1 MSKTK
6 VVLLRIVGS
15 VVGLLA
21 GGALLCAA
29 AVPVSTAI
37 LAACNGDDE
46 FVDESGLFIFGP
58 LGALLGAVIGA
69 AAGATITQKALRQ
82 RCSFWRVLLGTVVGC
97 LSAVLFSVT
106 LGYFLPWSE
115 RLSLAGLAVA
125 AIAILCAS
133 IVAGAV
139 IGSGWKSKP
148 ADTTKV
154 ES

>member
-46 FVDESGLFIFGP
+46 FVDEAGLFIFGP

-69 AAGATITQKALRQ
+69 AAGATITQNALRQ
-82 RCSFWRVLLGTVVGC
+82 RSSFWKALLGAVVGLMAGVSTMALC
-97 LSAVLFSVT
+97 LWTLYVLGVWHDGWWPFFV
-106 LGYFLPWSE
+106 
-115 RLSLAGLAVA
+115 
-125 AIAILCAS
+125 AIAVVLAAT
-133 IVAGAV
+133 VAGAV
-139 IGSGWKSKP
+139 IGSGWNAKP
-148 ADTTKV
+148 A
-154 ES
+154 EEAQS